1 MVNFDD
7 LDTDPMTSIPVAP
20 VATPEEIRA
29 AAHIAN
35 GGDAS
40 FPCPK
45 CNGTGRWGAA
55 RSYDWKP
62 CFKCQGKGRVS
73 KGVAA
78 AAKGKVTRAANLAA
92 AKGEFEAA
100 NPDLMKGLRE
110 IAGWHCF
117 AGELLSKFEQY
128 GELTAGQVGAA
139 LNSLAEVKRKREEKA
154 AARASETA
162 DRSGEVGVDRINA
175 LFATAMESGLKKPL
189 FRTERLTIKPAKL
202 HPGTLYV
209 TDKTAGGEYV
219 GKIVNGQF
227 TARREA
233 APDTLALLCAIAADP
248 LKAAIDYGRSTGVC
262 GCCGRELTDTK
273 SVKAGIGPIC
283 ATKWGL

>member
-1 MVNFDD
+1 MIDFND
-7 LDTDPMTSIPVAP
+7 LDTDPMTSTPVAP
-20 VATPEEIRA
+20 VTTSEEIRA
-29 AAHIAN
+29 AAHMHN
-35 GGDAS
+35 GGDAL
-40 FPCPK
+40 FECPK
-45 CNGTGRWGAA
+45 CMGSGLWRGA
-55 RSYDWKP
+55 RYPRK
-62 CFKCQGKGRVS
+62 CFACQGKGKVS
-73 KGVAA
+73 KAVVA

-92 AKGEFEAA
+92 SKAAFEAA

-110 IAGWHCF
+110 IAGWHRF
-117 AGELLSKFEQY
+117 AGDLLAKFEQY

-154 AARASETA
+154 AARATETA

-175 LFATAMESGLKKPL
+175 LFATAMESGLKKPM

-209 TDKTAGGEYV
+209 TDKAAGGEYV

-233 APDTLALLCAIAADP
+233 KPDTLALLCAIAADP
-248 LKAAIDYGRSTGVC
+248 LKAATDYGRSTGVC
-262 GCCGRELTDTK
+262 GCCGRELTDPD